1 MSSTSIV
8 SAKGWVVIPKE
19 IRERYG
25 LTKGSRVRFVDYA
38 GVLRLVRVPDGPLE
52 AIEALYGKFADGP
65 SLTADL
71 LAERAWELEKEEQRY
86 ERFFGTR

>member
-1 MSSTSIV
+1 MTASSIV

-25 LTKGSRVRFVDYA
+25 LKKGSRVRFVEYG
-38 GVLRLVRVPDGPLE
+38 GVLRVIPEPDDPLE

-65 SLTADL
+65 SLTAEL
-71 LAERAWELEKEEQRY
+71 LKEHAWELEKEEQEY
-86 ERFFGTR
+86 ERFFGS